1 MIFFDSIYFGD
12 FMFIDFNE
20 LKRFVTDGLN
30 MYKDGGIKA
39 FINYLKS
46 CTFFNNIISL
56 INISEELEDNGI
68 IKYNLCFCDNYIGT
82 MVSQLSYNTKKE
94 NTKYSILKYLLLTN
108 KITIFNFL
116 YSLLDINNAIIKKE
130 NNLDLVVKSKLI
142 FKGNNID
149 SLSDDIN
156 RVDCKLAYS
165 VYNKETLIGLFNLN
179 CYGYLTNDNI
189 DRANLLEKNI
199 VTKDDSDKKFLL
211 RKMKQYNQYY
221 IKRLQA

>member
-1 MIFFDSIYFGD
+1 M
-12 FMFIDFNE
+12 
-20 LKRFVTDGLN
+20 
-30 MYKDGGIKA
+30 
-39 FINYLKS
+39 
-46 CTFFNNIISL
+46 
-56 INISEELEDNGI
+56 
-68 IKYNLCFCDNYIGT
+68 
-82 MVSQLSYNTKKE
+82 
-94 NTKYSILKYLLLTN
+94 
-108 KITIFNFL
+108 
-116 YSLLDINNAIIKKE
+116 LDINNAIIKKE

-179 CYGYLTNDNI
+179 CYGYLNNDNI

-199 VTKDDSDKKFLL
+199 VTKDDLDKKFLL